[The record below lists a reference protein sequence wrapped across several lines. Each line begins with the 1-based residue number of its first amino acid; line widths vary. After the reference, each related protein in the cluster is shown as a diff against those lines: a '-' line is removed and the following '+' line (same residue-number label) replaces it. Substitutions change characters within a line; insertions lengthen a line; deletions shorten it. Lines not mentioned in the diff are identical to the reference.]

1 MMLGDSALGIYVV
14 ATKLSE
20 VWYFLPAALVTS
32 FFPYLINKRDTD
44 ATGYWVDL
52 QKLNDLLLSM
62 GLVITVAMTLGA
74 QWLVPNLFGVEYA
87 DATVVLVVHIWAT
100 LFVFMRTL
108 LSKWLIAEE
117 LLPLSLLSQGAG
129 VVLNVL
135 LNYYW
140 IPLYGPTGAAYATV
154 ISYAL
159 AGYFILF
166 VHPDL
171 RPMARIVGRSFALP
185 WRLVR
190 HGRSLYLQ

>member
-1 MMLGDSALGIYVV
+1 
-14 ATKLSE
+14 
-20 VWYFLPAALVTS
+20 
-32 FFPYLINKRDTD
+32 
-44 ATGYWVDL
+44 
-52 QKLNDLLLSM
+52 M

-135 LNYYW
+135 LW
-140 IPLYGPTGAAYATV
+140 A
-154 ISYAL
+154 
-159 AGYFILF
+159 
-166 VHPDL
+166 D
-171 RPMARIVGRSFALP
+171 
-185 WRLVR
+185 
-190 HGRSLYLQ
+190 